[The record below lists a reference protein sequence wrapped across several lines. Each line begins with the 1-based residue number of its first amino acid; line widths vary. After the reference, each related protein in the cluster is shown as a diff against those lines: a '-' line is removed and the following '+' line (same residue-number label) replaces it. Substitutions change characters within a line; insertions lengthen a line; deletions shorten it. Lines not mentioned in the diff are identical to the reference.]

1 MKNKSRAI
9 KTQSWINQIKA
20 YQKKAP
26 ELYNEG
32 TKKFDSEFNIN
43 HYFDILEKIKLE
55 EGWLA
60 DYLYFKDRLG
70 GEPVIIS
77 YPQSKRKEYAEIIKK
92 MYDKKL
98 EEKKRNGYSEAE
110 DIVEQFFNKD
120 DVDNY
125 LDHVKLDGS
134 EESYLQLVILAALGS
149 QFSLFWHALYN
160 DKEFVCT
167 SEKAEKIVRRIGIV
181 DEDIGTI
188 DSQLFEQ
195 DTVEKLK
202 EISFEPQITI
212 KEDKVVV
219 RLVFFT
225 KWGGFIE
232 AKYQVKKDFPH
243 KIIERETETLIDY
256 DCGYVY

>member
-20 YQKKAP
+20 YQKTAP

-43 HYFDILEKIKLE
+43 HYFDILKKIKLE

-98 EEKKRNGYSEAE
+98 EEKRRNGYSEAE

-134 EESYLQLVILAALGS
+134 EESYLQFVILAALGS

-167 SEKAEKIVRRIGIV
+167 SEKADKIIKRINRS
-181 DEDIGTI
+181 DENMDFMQDELFDQQLGEI
-188 DSQLFEQ
+188 DF
-195 DTVEKLK
+195 D
-202 EISFEPQITI
+202 PQITI
-212 KEDKVVV
+212 NTDKVTV

>member
-1 MKNKSRAI
+1 MKNISLAK

-20 YQKKAP
+20 YQKTAP

-32 TKKFDSEFNIN
+32 TKKFDFEFNIN
-43 HYFDILEKIKLE
+43 HYFDILKNIKLE

-70 GEPVIIS
+70 GEPVLIS
-77 YPQSKRKEYAEIIKK
+77 YPKSKREEYVEIIKK
-92 MYDKKL
+92 IYDTKL
-98 EEKKRNGYSEAE
+98 EEIKRNSYSEDE
-110 DIVEQFFNKD
+110 DIVEQFFNKE
-120 DVDNY
+120 DVNNY

-134 EESYLQLVILAALGS
+134 EESYLQFLILAALGS
-149 QFSLFWHALYN
+149 QFSLFWHAAYN

-167 SEKAEKIVRRIGIV
+167 IEKAEKIIKRINRSKQEMSFK
-181 DEDIGTI
+181 EDDIFDQQLGEI
-188 DSQLFEQ
+188 DF
-195 DTVEKLK
+195 D
-202 EISFEPQITI
+202 PQITI
-212 KEDKVVV
+212 NTDKVTV

-256 DCGYVY
+256 NCGYVY

>member
-20 YQKKAP
+20 YQKTAP

-98 EEKKRNGYSEAE
+98 EEKRRNGYSEAE

-134 EESYLQLVILAALGS
+134 EESYLQFVILAALGS

-167 SEKAEKIVRRIGIV
+167 SEKAEKIIKRINRSDKNMDFMQ
-181 DEDIGTI
+181 DELFDQQLGEI
-188 DSQLFEQ
+188 DF
-195 DTVEKLK
+195 D
-202 EISFEPQITI
+202 PQITI
-212 KEDKVVV
+212 NKDKVTV